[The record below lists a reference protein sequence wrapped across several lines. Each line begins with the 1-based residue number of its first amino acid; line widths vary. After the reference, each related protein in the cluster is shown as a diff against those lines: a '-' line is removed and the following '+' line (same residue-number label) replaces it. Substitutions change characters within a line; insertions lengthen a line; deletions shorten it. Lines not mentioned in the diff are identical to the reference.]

1 MTLKAEQREQF
12 RDHIMRGLIVA
23 MAIILAGATVQPA
36 AAGPV
41 SAVGSLFG
49 KSLDSAVIYV
59 GERRRSRGSR
69 ARVRGSSRGVG
80 GYSYSYA
87 ESLLSFDN
95 TRILRDRDADFDRQG
110 GPFDHGF
117 FFDSGAQIRGGES
130 PYLN

>member
-1 MTLKAEQREQF
+1 
-12 RDHIMRGLIVA
+12 MRGLFVA
-23 MAIILAGATVQPA
+23 MAIVLAGATVQPA

-41 SAVGSLFG
+41 SAADSLFG
-49 KSLDSAVIYV
+49 KISNRAVVKV
-59 GERRRSRGSR
+59 GERRRSSRTR
-69 ARVRGSSRGVG
+69 ARVRGFSGGVG

-95 TRILRDRDADFDRQG
+95 TRILRDRDAYFDRQG

-117 FFDSGAQIRGGES
+117 FFDSGVHFRGGES

>member
-1 MTLKAEQREQF
+1 LGK
-12 RDHIMRGLIVA
+12 ISN
-23 MAIILAGATVQPA
+23 GAV
-36 AAGPV
+36 V
-41 SAVGSLFG
+41 
-49 KSLDSAVIYV
+49 KV
-59 GERRRSRGSR
+59 GERSRGTR
-69 ARVRGSSRGVG
+69 ARVRGFSRGVG